1 MSGQYNNVNNTDDD
15 GKYLVTARLSKQIH
29 KFNSRFYFA
38 KWFMTN
44 VRIPIQYVC
53 LCKFNIKYLPLFV
66 SFIILDWIRL
76 DIDEWTYSDMLTYI

>member
-1 MSGQYNNVNNTDDD
+1 MGMSGQYNNVNNTDDD

-44 VRIPIQYVC
+44 VRIPIC
-53 LCKFNIKYLPLFV
+53 IP
-66 SFIILDWIRL
+66 
-76 DIDEWTYSDMLTYI
+76 M